1 MLNEKPSKTI
11 KTISIRS
18 KSSNEVILSNDSL
31 LRETFIYKIIFPHFS
46 SQVFLFIVVIGIFKL
61 NMQYTQWNFMIK
73 LILCYELKKFFR

>member
-18 KSSNEVILSNDSL
+18 KSSNEVIPSNDSL

-46 SQVFLFIVVIGIFKL
+46 SQVFLFLLLLLAFL
-61 NMQYTQWNFMIK
+61 N
-73 LILCYELKKFFR
+73 